1 MDKSLQMDKEYENT
15 CVPYECS
22 PKKDLSNQVN
32 KMTSSVDVNQPSP
45 VTLVIAYWAHDQKAM
60 ESEGRLCL
68 PSNMNFYTFNMNLFG

>member
-22 PKKDLSNQVN
+22 PKKDLNNQVN

-45 VTLVIAYWAHDQKAM
+45 VTLVIAYWVHEQKAM
-60 ESEGRLCL
+60 ESEWRLCL
-68 PSNMNFYTFNMNLFG
+68 LSNMNFHTFNMNLFG